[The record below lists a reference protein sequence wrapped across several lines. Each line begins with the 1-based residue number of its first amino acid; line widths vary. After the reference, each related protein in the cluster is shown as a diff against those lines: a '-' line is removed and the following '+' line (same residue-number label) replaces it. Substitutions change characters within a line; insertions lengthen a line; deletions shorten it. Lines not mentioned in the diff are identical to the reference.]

1 LGGKTMDKT
10 VGQYMKEASEIMQ
23 LTKEQKDVRNFY
35 VPSGKFTLKCL
46 LLYFLFMLV
55 GVIIILLPIFL
66 VESLFRLLTDVASS
80 YSSLFLFLAVILF
93 IAGGYS
99 LSGFLMP
106 LIVDIGTKKSK
117 NRSILLFS
125 LFCFFGVIAA
135 IGLRIILSEY
145 FDLRFDDILK
155 AESLSNIVV
164 VIGFVVTLIVTLVTA
179 PKYIKNKPFCEKCMN
194 YIPKTSTLYTQDSI
208 LMILPY
214 LKSLKSN
221 DSSIDL
227 NNMKISSESIPN
239 LKIDKYACPSCNN
252 GFINLFWKYYIDKN
266 TIKTDQIYSD
276 CLSSIDF
283 DKLNAIVKQ

>member
-1 LGGKTMDKT
+1 MDKT

-23 LTKEQKDVRNFY
+23 LTKEQQGVRNFY
-35 VPSGKFTLKCL
+35 EPSGKFTLKCL
-46 LLYFLFMLV
+46 LVYFLFMLI
-55 GVIIILLPIFL
+55 GGITILVPIFL

-80 YSSLFLFLAVILF
+80 YSPLFLFLAVLVF
-93 IAGGYS
+93 IAGGYG
-99 LSGFLMP
+99 LAGFLMP

-117 NRSILLFS
+117 NRSILIFG
-125 LFCFFGVIAA
+125 LFCFFGVIVA

-145 FDLRFDDILK
+145 FDLRFDNILK
-155 AESLSNIVV
+155 APSLSNIVV
-164 VIGFVVTLIVTLVTA
+164 FIGFVVILIVTLVTA
-179 PKYIKNKPFCEKCMN
+179 PKYIKNKPFCEKCMS
-194 YIPKTSTLYTQDSI
+194 YIPKTSASYTQDSI

-214 LKSLKSN
+214 LNSLKSN

-266 TIKTDQIYSD
+266 TMKTDQIYSD
-276 CLSSIDF
+276 CLSGIDF
-283 DKLNAIVKQ
+283 DKLNAIIK